1 MTVDDH
7 SSAGSVKCPPVRVDA
22 TVVPEATEQPWADPP
37 VVVRLRATYRCAR
50 CHKHC
55 LIPCTLTA
63 EEFRDLAR
71 VAPDGGEVA
80 GPVPTE

>member
-1 MTVDDH
+1 
-7 SSAGSVKCPPVRVDA
+7 
-22 TVVPEATEQPWADPP
+22 

-80 GPVPTE
+80 GPVPTD